1 MRVPASRGRPPV
13 FVPLRQPP
21 WRADARLP
29 VAAVAVSSLPSN
41 SLPTPHRRGEA
52 RDEHVHRQRPRDM
65 SEQVIIDGIS
75 GATTITDTT
84 HAPLVVSLGL
94 YGDPGPHAGA
104 PHAVNLKQVSRPSTA
119 PSAVIVS
126 LGLDGDLARR

>member
-1 MRVPASRGRPPV
+1 
-13 FVPLRQPP
+13 
-21 WRADARLP
+21 
-29 VAAVAVSSLPSN
+29 
-41 SLPTPHRRGEA
+41 
-52 RDEHVHRQRPRDM
+52 M

-75 GATTITDTT
+75 GATMITDTT

-126 LGLDGDLARR
+126 LGLDGDPGLGLDGDSGPHAGAPHTADLQRCPQQLPSKRSVLAQGTTDLQQ

>member
-1 MRVPASRGRPPV
+1 
-13 FVPLRQPP
+13 
-21 WRADARLP
+21 
-29 VAAVAVSSLPSN
+29 
-41 SLPTPHRRGEA
+41 
-52 RDEHVHRQRPRDM
+52 M

-104 PHAVNLKQVSRPSTA
+104 PQAVNLKRVSRPSTA

-126 LGLDGDLARR
+126 LGLDGDPGLGLDGDSGPHAGASVKCSVEKVLQFQICNFKSVPAGDRTDPITILGDMMKRAQQ